1 MKSLNESKAL
11 RNLIKNESLKMF
23 DNDYDVLYQMI
34 KDEKL
39 ENNLTFRQ
47 ILIKNLGSEA
57 L

>member
-1 MKSLNESKAL
+1 VKSLNESKAL